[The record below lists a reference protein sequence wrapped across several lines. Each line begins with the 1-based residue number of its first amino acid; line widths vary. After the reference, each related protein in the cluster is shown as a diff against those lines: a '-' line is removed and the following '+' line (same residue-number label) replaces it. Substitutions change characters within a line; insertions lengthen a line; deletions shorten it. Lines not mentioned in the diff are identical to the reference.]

1 MLQLADGNWLSLNPD
16 AGTVAAESSETIVA
30 TFDGTLLTGGIYSAN
45 IIITSNDPETPMTV
59 VPVIL
64 DILTGIAENPM
75 SAIEVY
81 PVPAI
86 SQLNI
91 RLVEGVV
98 AIRLFNYF
106 GQAVME
112 QMVTGEMNMN
122 LNLGNLGSGVYTL
135 QFIHTNGSTFNR
147 NIIISK

>member
-1 MLQLADGNWLSLNPD
+1 M
-16 AGTVAAESSETIVA
+16 
-30 TFDGTLLTGGIYSAN
+30 
-45 IIITSNDPETPMTV
+45 V
-59 VPVIL
+59 VPVTL
-64 DILTGIAENPM
+64 DYLTGIAENPM

-91 RLVEGVV
+91 RLVEDVIAV
-98 AIRLFNYF
+98 RLINYF
-106 GQAVME
+106 GQTVME
-112 QMVTGEMNMN
+112 SAVNGEMNMN

-135 QFIHTNGSTFNR
+135 QFINTNGTTYNK